1 MLMSMKWIQGWDRKQ
16 RHLLPE
22 EVESYVTAE
31 NPVRFIDAFVEGLDL
46 RALGFGF
53 PKEDEQGRGRPA
65 YRPGDLLKL
74 YLYGYLYQIRS
85 SRRLESEC
93 VRNLE
98 VIWLLGKLQP
108 DFKTIAD
115 FRKDNA
121 GAFKQVVREF
131 TRLCRQL
138 ELFGGELLAIDGT
151 KIKAQNAPG
160 KNWSQTKLKKEVER
174 MERRLNEYLSALD
187 QADEEF
193 RPRGTLSAEQ
203 LQEKI
208 QRLRERQT
216 QAQQKLQDLQ
226 SSGQSQKSATDADSR
241 SMRGAGAHV
250 VGYNVQGVVDAKHH
264 LLAVVEATNSVVD
277 QGQLAPMAQAA
288 KTELELERAT
298 VVADG
303 AYYTHQDIKACQD
316 MGLEAHLPEVDYS
329 PSKRAGLYTKS
340 DFRYEAARNV
350 YRCPAGQELKL
361 RRSMNVEGAKI
372 FNYDNPTACASCIL
386 KAKCTRSAYRTLSR
400 WEHEEYLER
409 MARQVAATPQKLAQ
423 RKSLIEHC
431 WGTLKWLLPGGFL
444 VRGLKKVG
452 AEVSLAHFAYNLKR
466 ALAVLGMSK
475 LLAALRRKNLP
486 ETPNPGSSVCRTREL
501 HRWPQ
506 PMPCPA

>member
-1 MLMSMKWIQGWDRKQ
+1 MLANMNWIQGWDRKQ

-22 EVESYVTAE
+22 EVESYVAAD
-31 NPVRFIDAFVEGLDL
+31 NPVRFLDAFVDGLDL

-74 YLYGYLYQIRS
+74 YLYGYVYQIRS

-121 GAFKQVVREF
+121 AAFKQVVREF

-151 KIKAQNAPG
+151 RIKAQNAPG
-160 KNWSQTKLKKEVER
+160 KNWSQTKLKKQVER
-174 MERRLNEYLSALD
+174 MEKRLNEYLMALD
-187 QADEEF
+187 QADEES
-193 RPRGTLSAEQ
+193 RPQRALSAEQ

-208 QRLRERQT
+208 QRLRLRQT
-216 QAQQKLQDLQ
+216 QAQQRLEELRR
-226 SSGQSQKSATDADSR
+226 SGQSQKSNTDVDSR
-241 SMRGAGAHV
+241 SMCGAGRHV

-288 KTELELERAT
+288 KSELALERAT

-303 AYYTHQDIKACQD
+303 AYYKNEDIKACQD

-329 PSKRAGLYTKS
+329 PSKRAGRYTKN

-372 FNYDNPTACASCIL
+372 FNYDNPKACAGCAL

-400 WEHEEYLER
+400 WKHEERLER
-409 MARQVAATPQKLAQ
+409 MAREVAAAPQTLAR

-466 ALAVLGMSK
+466 ALAVLGVAK
-475 LLAALRRKNLP
+475 LLAALRRKTRP
-486 ETPNPGSSVCRTREL
+486 QTSNPGGSACHRGEF
-501 HRWPQ
+501 HRWLQ
-506 PMPCPA
+506 PIQCPA

>member
-1 MLMSMKWIQGWDRKQ
+1 MNWIQGWDRKQ

-85 SRRLESEC
+85 SRRLEGEC

-98 VIWLLGKLQP
+98 VIWLLGKLRP

-121 GAFKQVVREF
+121 AAFKQVVREF

-151 KIKAQNAPG
+151 RIKAQNAPG
-160 KNWSQTKLKKEVER
+160 KNWSQTKLKKDVER
-174 MERRLNEYLSALD
+174 MEKRLNEYLSALD

-193 RPRGTLSAEQ
+193 RPRGALSAEQ

-216 QAQQKLQDLQ
+216 QAQEKLQGLQ
-226 SSGQSQKSATDADSR
+226 SSGQSQQSATDPDSR
-241 SMRGAGAHV
+241 SMCGAGAHV

-264 LLAVVEATNSVVD
+264 LLAVVEATNSVAD
-277 QGQLAPMAQAA
+277 QGQLAPMAQGA
-288 KTELELERAT
+288 KTELELEHAT

-329 PSKRAGLYTKS
+329 PSKRAGRYTKS

-350 YRCPAGQELKL
+350 YHCPAGQELKL

-372 FNYDNPTACASCIL
+372 FNYDNPSACASCVL

-466 ALAVLGMSK
+466 ALAVLGVAK
-475 LLAALRRKNLP
+475 LLAVLRRHNRP
-486 ETPNPGSSVCRTREL
+486 QTPNRGRSIWQTGAF
-501 HRWPQ
+501 HRWLQ
-506 PMPCPA
+506 PIPCPA

>member
-1 MLMSMKWIQGWDRKQ
+1 MNWIQGWDRKQ

-22 EVESYVTAE
+22 EIESYVEAD
-31 NPVRFIDAFVEGLDL
+31 NPVRFLDAFVEGLDL

-74 YLYGYLYQIRS
+74 YLYGYVYQVRS

-98 VIWLLGKLQP
+98 VIWLLGKLRP

-121 GAFKQVVREF
+121 AAFKQVVREF

-151 KIKAQNAPG
+151 RIKAQNAPG

-174 MERRLNEYLSALD
+174 MEKRLHEYLSALD
-187 QADEEF
+187 QADEES
-193 RPRGTLSAEQ
+193 RPRGALSAEQ

-216 QAQQKLQDLQ
+216 QAQQKLQALQ
-226 SSGQSQKSATDADSR
+226 SSGQSQLSATDAESR
-241 SMRGAGAHV
+241 SMCGAGAHV

-264 LLAVVEATNSVVD
+264 LLAVVEATNRVTD

-288 KTELELERAT
+288 KTELELQHAT
-298 VVADG
+298 IIADG
-303 AYYTHQDIKACQD
+303 AYYTRADVKACQD

-340 DFRYEAARNV
+340 DFRYQAGRNV
-350 YRCPAGQELKL
+350 YRCPADQELKL
-361 RRSMNVEGAKI
+361 RRSMNVDGAKI
-372 FNYDNPTACASCIL
+372 FNYDNPKACARCVL
-386 KAKCTRSAYRTLSR
+386 KAKCTRSAYRILSR
-400 WEHEEYLER
+400 WEHEDCLER
-409 MARQVAATPQKLAQ
+409 MAREVAANPQKLAR

-444 VRGLKKVG
+444 VRGLKKVT
-452 AEVSLAHFAYNLKR
+452 AEVNLAHFAYNLKR
-466 ALAVLGMSK
+466 ALAVLGVAK
-475 LLAALRRKNLP
+475 LLAALRPK
-486 ETPNPGSSVCRTREL
+486 TSQQIPNPDGSISQSAQ
-501 HRWPQ
+501 RWLQ
-506 PMPCPA
+506 TISSPA